1 MNKHDRKA
9 EAHKVIKLDT
19 EKAERISY
27 DEKDTRRAVV
37 NTRADMALVAFH
49 VAQLNRQVR
58 WVKLLLIFILI
69 ALIIIAS
76 P

>member
-9 EAHKVIKLDT
+9 EAHKLIKLDN
-19 EKAERISY
+19 EKAERSSY

-49 VAQLNRQVR
+49 LSQLNLQVR
-58 WVKLLLIFILI
+58 WIKLLLVLILL
-69 ALIIIAS
+69 ALIVIAI

>member
-1 MNKHDRKA
+1 MNKHERKA

-19 EKAERISY
+19 EKAEKKSY

-37 NTRADMALVAFH
+37 NTRADMALSAFH
-49 VAQLNRQVR
+49 LSQIHRQLR
-58 WVKLLLIFILI
+58 WIKVLLILVLLVLVVI
-69 ALIIIAS
+69 AI

>member
-1 MNKHDRKA
+1 MNKYDRKA

-19 EKAERISY
+19 EKAERKSY

-37 NTRADMALVAFH
+37 NTRADSALIAFH
-49 VAQLNRQVR
+49 VSQMNQQLR
-58 WVKLLLIFILI
+58 WIKLLLVLILVALVVI
-69 ALIIIAS
+69 AI